1 MPEKP
6 WGHQDEIIFLPVGA
20 MIRAVDA
27 AGGSGAS
34 NSQAAGPGPGYKA
47 EI

>member
-1 MPEKP
+1 MAEQP
-6 WGHQDEIIFLPVGA
+6 WGHQDAILFLAVGA
-20 MIRAVDA
+20 VIGAVDA

-47 EI
+47 ET